1 MASNVGKTPEHPA
14 AKALGEFYDE
24 VGEQIMIELL
34 SVTVLNYSASK
45 AAASK
50 RKIDGMIRR
59 LNVAAVRQS
68 KIFIRDAYNKAKKIA
83 ITSLEVL
90 GREKEGPDSIHTKAI
105 EANVKRTS
113 KIYIEAN
120 RSIKIFVNRYFFLL
134 GKAASGFVK
143 LQEFGNLDAED
154 EAILLRRIKNAVE
167 GAKSR
172 QAVSPQIFDFF
183 QRRVVEQKF
192 ITINGR
198 HYQLKPYSK
207 MVARTEMRRS
217 QSDAVMKSCN
227 QYDNDLVEV
236 SNHGTLT
243 KICEDFEGETFSL
256 SGRSKD
262 YPEATDYPPYHPN
275 CQHYLIPTS
284 KEAIAF
290 GGG

>member
-1 MASNVGKTPEHPA
+1 MATVGKIPEHPA
-14 AKALGEFYDE
+14 AKALGTFYDE
-24 VGEQIMIELL
+24 IGQQIMTELL
-34 SVTVLNYSASK
+34 SVTVLNYSSGK

-50 RKIDGMIRR
+50 RKIDGMIKR

-68 KIFIRDAYNKAKKIA
+68 KIFIKDAYNKAKKIA
-83 ITSLEVL
+83 IISLEVL

-105 EANVKRTS
+105 DANVKRTS

-134 GKAASGFVK
+134 SKAASGFVK

-154 EAILLRRIKNAVE
+154 EASIVRRIKNAVSA
-167 GAKSR
+167 GKSR
-172 QAVSPQIFDFF
+172 QAVAPQIFDFF
-183 QRRVVEQKF
+183 QRRVGEQSF
-192 ITINGR
+192 ITINDR

-207 MVARTEMRRS
+207 LVARTEMRNS
-217 QSDAVMKSCN
+217 QTDGVIKSCN

-243 KICEDFEGETFSL
+243 PICEPFEGEIYSL
-256 SGRSKD
+256 SGRNKD
-262 YPEATDYPPYHPN
+262 YPAASDYPPYHPN

-284 KEAIAF
+284 EDAISF
-290 GGG
+290 GGK